1 MIIGETLKC
10 YGFDTM
16 LAGDGATGID
26 LARREHPDLIIC
38 DVNMPNL
45 DGYETLTRLR
55 QQEATATTPFIF
67 LSGAVERPSVRQGME
82 LGADDYLT
90 KPFLPSE
97 LMAAVNTRL
106 GKQAVI
112 ERQTEKK
119 LDELRGNITLALPH
133 ELRTPLNGIMGLSQ
147 ILMEDYATLPPAEI
161 LESATFIH
169 ESALRLHRLIEN
181 FLVFAQI
188 EMMAGDDLT
197 RQAAAVRTV
206 AEPIIGK
213 AALEMAVKANR
224 ENDLV
229 FSVPPATV
237 AVIADNLKKITEE
250 LVDNAC
256 KFSAYGSPVR
266 VIGREDGGNFELT
279 VTDQG
284 RGMTREQISKIAPH
298 VQFERSVYEQQ
309 GAGLGLT
316 IAKRLAE
323 IQGGKLS
330 IESVP
335 GQQTTV
341 RVSFPLSG
349 SLA

>member
-16 LAGDGATGID
+16 LAGDGATGIE

-38 DVNMPNL
+38 DVNMPDL

-97 LMAAVNTRL
+97 LMKAVNTRL

-119 LDELRGNITLALPH
+119 LNELRGNITLALPH

-147 ILMEDYATLPPAEI
+147 ILIEDYATLPPAEV

-188 EMMAGDDLT
+188 EMMAGSDLT
-197 RQAAAVRTV
+197 LQALSSRTV

-224 ENDLV
+224 ESDLA
-229 FSVPPATV
+229 FSVAPATV

-250 LVDNAC
+250 LVDNAF
-256 KFSAYGSPVR
+256 KFSASGSPVR
-266 VIGREDGGNFELT
+266 VVGREDGGNFELT

-298 VQFERSVYEQQ
+298 VQFERNVYEQQ

-323 IQGGKLS
+323 IQGGKLFV
-330 IESVP
+330 ESEP
-335 GQQTTV
+335 GLRTTV
-341 RVSFPLSG
+341 RVSFPLS
-349 SLA
+349 APRA